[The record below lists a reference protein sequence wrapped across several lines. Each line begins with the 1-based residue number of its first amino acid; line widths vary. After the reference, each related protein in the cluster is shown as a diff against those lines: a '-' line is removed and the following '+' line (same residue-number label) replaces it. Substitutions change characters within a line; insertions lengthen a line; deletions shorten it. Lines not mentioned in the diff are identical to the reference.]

1 MSRRKVDENRR
12 LTLPESVRETVDR
25 RTWMSW
31 AGKTMVLSLSGGLL
45 ARCEGERV
53 RYGGVG
59 QDVPADPVKD
69 DGIWREGEDA
79 GVDESGE
86 DPTPLPENCP
96 EPASDALDF
105 APNDGASSL
114 FETWP
119 VRTVDRQDLESILAS
134 WELTVDGMV
143 STPKVFSFADLLKLP
158 RQNQI
163 SDFHCVE
170 GWSVYDVP
178 WNGVHLS
185 DIFDEVEPDHDA
197 THVTFHT
204 IDGAYNESL
213 PIEVVLEP
221 MTLIAY
227 GICEATLPVDHG
239 FPLRLVVPRMLAYK
253 SAKYVSRIE
262 LTDAPV
268 EGYWVA
274 HGYPYDAP
282 VPESRLREGR
292 Y

>member
-1 MSRRKVDENRR
+1 MENEK
-12 LTLPESVRETVDR
+12 LTLPDSAKETVDR

-31 AGKTMVLSLSGGLL
+31 VGKAMVLSLGGGLL
-45 ARCEGERV
+45 ARCRGPGTGLASIGQGAPSNPIE
-53 RYGGVG
+53 GGVEG
-59 QDVPADPVKD
+59 GDV
-69 DGIWREGEDA
+69 WRRGEDA
-79 GVDESGE
+79 GDDASA
-86 DPTPLPENCP
+86 PLPDHCP
-96 EPASDALDF
+96 DPPEKGLAF
-105 APNDGASSL
+105 APNDGVSVLYEA
-114 FETWP
+114 WP
-119 VRTVDRQDLESILAS
+119 VRTVDRQDLESILAT
-134 WELTVDGMV
+134 WQLTVDGMV
-143 STPKVFSFADLLKLP
+143 SSPTVLSFAELLEMP

-185 DIFDEVEPDHDA
+185 DIFRLVVPEEGA

-204 IDGAYNESL
+204 IDGRYNESL
-213 PIEVVLEP
+213 PMDVALEP

-227 GICEATLPVDHG
+227 GICESTLPVDHG

-262 LTDAPV
+262 LTDTPV
-268 EGYWVA
+268 EGYWVSR
-274 HGYPYDAP
+274 GYPYDAP
-282 VPESRLREGR
+282 VRASRLREGR